1 MSFQKVLETIVEGGA
16 GILAAGLM
24 DGEGLP
30 IAESHG
36 PNSQA
41 VLPDGEISSAVAE
54 FGRVLGHIAKASD
67 AARAGAMLE
76 TVVSMERFSLIFTP
90 VEPGVV
96 LVLALQPD
104 GSLGKAR
111 YLMRQQ
117 LLAIRQLI

>member
-1 MSFQKVLETIVEGGA
+1 MSFRDALEALVEGGA

-24 DGEGLP
+24 DAEGIA

-36 PNSQA
+36 RHSQA
-41 VLPDGEISSAVAE
+41 VLPDGELSSAVAE
-54 FGRVLGHIAKASD
+54 FGRVLGYIAKASD

-76 TVVSMERFSLIFTP
+76 TVVSMERFSLVFTP
-90 VEPGVV
+90 VEAGVV

-117 LLAIRQLI
+117 LLAIRQDI